1 MGRRERDRQSE
12 FMQAVGEC
20 FADCV
25 CPPVP
30 RGNMFVADCWDVV
43 CEAVGQEVT
52 PARLAALT
60 RADLE
65 RLRMAFGSYFD
76 CGAPSLRQVKAAV
89 EVSLA
94 RWPVGSLGEAAEPD
108 GASDRGGRKPSR
120 GSRPPRRRA
129 K

>member
-1 MGRRERDRQSE
+1 MGRRERDRRSE

-30 RGNMFVADCWDVV
+30 GGNMFVADCWDVV
-43 CEAVGQEVT
+43 CEAAGPDVT

-65 RLRMAFGSYFD
+65 RLRKGFGAYFD
-76 CGAPSLRQVKAAV
+76 CTAPSLRQVKAAIT
-89 EVSLA
+89 VSLA
-94 RWPVGSLGEAAEPD
+94 RWPVGSLGETAEP
-108 GASDRGGRKPSR
+108 GATPGRTGR
-120 GSRPPRRRA
+120 
-129 K
+129 